1 MSLSLQVQRQV
12 QARGISPGAEESEL
26 LIRNVYK
33 TGHRC
38 SKGTSGDGKM

>member
-1 MSLSLQVQRQV
+1 MSVSVQARRQV
-12 QARGISPGAEESEL
+12 QARGISGGAEESEL
-26 LIRNVYK
+26 PIRNVYK